1 MATPLIA
8 AMGMAKPPM
17 FDELRKLLR
26 ESFTLQHEGG
36 SYAKLARAQG
46 NADGYMRALLDGGH
60 ASTKELLALV
70 AEERTAVR
78 GPATRAVAYQAA

>member
-1 MATPLIA
+1 
-8 AMGMAKPPM
+8 MAKPQM
-17 FDELRKLLR
+17 LDELRKMLR

-60 ASTKELLALV
+60 VCQKELLSLV
-70 AEERTAVR
+70 AEERAAVR
-78 GPATRAVAYQAA
+78 GPATRTAAAYAA